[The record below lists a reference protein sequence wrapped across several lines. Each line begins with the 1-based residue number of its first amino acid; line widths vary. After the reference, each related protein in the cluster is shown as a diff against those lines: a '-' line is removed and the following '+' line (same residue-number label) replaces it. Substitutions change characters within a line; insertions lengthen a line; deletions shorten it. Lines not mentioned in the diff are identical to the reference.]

1 MCLVT
6 DLLEQVRLVEA
17 FQPECQCGRYA
28 LSTGTA
34 LLCRKPSKPGD
45 ATHSAARPPP
55 SSSVSAS
62 VPTAAGKHG
71 EQLEWG
77 KARVETL
84 ALQAQLLAEFKAH
97 VKATGD
103 SQPR

>member
-1 MCLVT
+1 M
-6 DLLEQVRLVEA
+6 RLVEA

-45 ATHSAARPPP
+45 ATHSAARPQARPRP
-55 SSSVSAS
+55 WSSVSAFVS
-62 VPTAAGKHG
+62 TAAGKQG
-71 EQLEWG
+71 EQLDWE

-84 ALQAQLLAEFKAH
+84 ALQAQLFAEF
-97 VKATGD
+97 KATGD
-103 SQPR
+103 SLSQLRRT

>member
-1 MCLVT
+1 M
-6 DLLEQVRLVEA
+6 RLVEA
-17 FQPECQCGRYA
+17 FEPECQCGGYA

-34 LLCRKPSKPGD
+34 LLCRTPSEPGD